1 MADTTAV
8 LPNSLFE
15 SLTTSWEAA
24 LNEKRQREVI
34 LGGIAAYC
42 YFHEM
47 NQRGLETASLVYV
60 RQAIE
65 ELLQAIRS
73 RQQTG
78 QAPHSCSFCGGTEPQ
93 VRLAAGANG
102 FICDSCVRTLGEVFK
117 QEL

>member
-1 MADTTAV
+1 MADTTN
-8 LPNSLFE
+8 LPSNLLFE
-15 SLTTSWEAA
+15 NLTNAWEDA
-24 LNEKRQREVI
+24 LKENRQREVI

-42 YFHEM
+42 YFHQLNEE
-47 NQRGLETASLVYV
+47 NFETAALIYV

-65 ELLQAIRS
+65 ELLRAVLPQ
-73 RQQTG
+73 RQTA

-117 QEL
+117 Q